1 MSKVFALCVA
11 AALLIPARAS
21 AEPRCSEKQFAAAG
35 EPGRIHFTGRRNA
48 RVAWAAKVKAEL
60 GDRYATWDRAV
71 SRSFSCT
78 YSDWR
83 YHCSATARPCRSFVA
98 GR

>member
-1 MSKVFALCVA
+1 MFKVLALCFA
-11 AALLIPARAS
+11 AALLIPAPAS
-21 AEPRCSEKQFAAAG
+21 AESRCSEKQFAATG

-48 RVAWAAKVKAEL
+48 RVAWVAKVKAEL

-71 SRSFSCT
+71 SRSFNCT
-78 YSDWR
+78 YADLH